1 MSGIYSR
8 QNYDECYYPIL
19 KKMTE
24 GGIDNNINNEKIHN
38 NYCINNILPMNS
50 RGAYMSTLDYKNIH
64 NLVDLESHL
73 KNLDLPLSQQIEGR
87 TVSERSVVLNK
98 LSDKIVKEFCNDEE
112 FTDINTRLDSPPI
125 FIRESTITRFDYPI
139 VPHTSYFYDG
149 YDNSLQKGDNRRGIN
164 TRLMAKDSYAKENNF
179 KNNNNNNNNNVCDN

>member
-8 QNYDECYYPIL
+8 KNYDDCNYPML

-38 NYCINNILPMNS
+38 NYCLNNNLPMNS
-50 RGAYMSTLDYKNIH
+50 RAAYMSSLDYKNVH

-73 KNLDLPLSQQIEGR
+73 RNLDLPLSQQIDGR
-87 TVSERSVVLNK
+87 TISERNVVLKNI
-98 LSDKIVKEFCNDEE
+98 SDKIIKEVCDDEE

-125 FIRESTITRFDYPI
+125 FIREATISRFDYPI

-164 TRLMAKDSYAKENNF
+164 TRLMAKDSYAKENNI
-179 KNNNNNNNNNVCDN
+179 NNNCN